1 MRIYKFD
8 EKLIEETQSIRD
20 QCTIFK
26 TLFRGREDIYAVRR
40 ETNGKAAYFPAYDLD
55 WEEYKQHKA
64 AGGTLEN
71 FAAKSPSSLNDN
83 KLVRHLEGKDTIGI
97 YPLLQDNTSW
107 FIAADFDQ
115 SGSGKKT
122 WTEECQNFI
131 AECENYRLPAYLER
145 SRSGQGGHIWLFFEN
160 PYPAAKSRQLFLT
173 LLTNSGIIS
182 PFDKNSNFDRLFPNQ
197 VSHSGKGFGNLIA
210 LPLQKTALEKANTCF
225 IDPKTLEP
233 YPDQWAFLR
242 EVQKVSPEKL
252 DEVLDRISSSPD
264 PIWNLPTPLV
274 SPDGKIHITLTNQII
289 IPRHEL
295 TPSLISYLR
304 ENLNFLNVDYLIK
317 QKSGRSTYNTEPY
330 FRTLN
335 EKDGF
340 VFLPR
345 GFAGKLIKHCKDH
358 SISYQFEDKR
368 VKLESVQF
376 KSTISL
382 DEYQRKAVEA
392 TNTKD
397 FGVIVAPPGAG
408 KTIIGLHMIAERR
421 QPTLI
426 IVHRKQLFDQWIER
440 IQSFLGIPKFRI
452 GKIEGGKCE
461 IGNEITVA
469 MIQSLQSENLPDKIY
484 HSFGTILVDECHHIP
499 AKSFR
504 EVIINFHSYYLYGFT
519 ATPKRKNK
527 DEELIFIHIGKIIH
541 QIVFSPTEEKHN
553 KQLSVTIQETG
564 LFTPFNAKTDNLE
577 TLLHILI
584 HDTARN
590 ELIVKDIKREVTAG
604 RRVLVLTER
613 KAHVAILQQYLKSSM
628 ETIAI
633 TGDDPAQARKSKL
646 DQIHAGHFQALIT
659 TGQFMGEGADIDAL
673 DCLVLAYPFAFEGK
687 LIQYI
692 GRVQRSSIKPA
703 IYDYRDHKIEYLES
717 LFKQRNK
724 HYRKLAQSGQ
734 INPFEEIILLFKG
747 RRFQIGSSEN
757 SFPIDCLDLPIPIEE
772 FLPDICWKI
781 RATRYND
788 EAGELTGEIIDYRYD
803 KSNTVLSLNPSFYFP
818 GIEKIKFRTLDTAG
832 FLKSVILKKTVVTQ
846 QEVPAK
852 VQGIAKR
859 PVEKV
864 VLKTLKVPFSKISF
878 LYGGVSFPLFIE
890 EINQELIFDIEN
902 ADIRP
907 EFEAIREYFSRTLK
921 KKWITTDIAVRFSD
935 SVVISATAKS
945 DDISCI
951 NNTLIE
957 SVRFEFVKREF
968 FRPTDGTLINK
979 MNTFDTLLDQYHSSA
994 KGLLG
999 SEQDLL
1005 NNILNVKKCKHYL
1018 HLKHLSAKHETSILK
1033 LRFIFQPFSF
1043 LFLLSGEK
1051 KYYIVWETLDS
1062 EEATYIWNTQKSRDA
1077 LRVTLNQIEEIISGI
1092 KKSGRQDYLKQEHPN
1107 FSRIWHDYS
1116 DTKKGFI
1123 TWKGILDERLV

>member
-1 MRIYKFD
+1 M
-8 EKLIEETQSIRD
+8 
-20 QCTIFK
+20 
-26 TLFRGREDIYAVRR
+26 
-40 ETNGKAAYFPAYDLD
+40 
-55 WEEYKQHKA
+55 
-64 AGGTLEN
+64 
-71 FAAKSPSSLNDN
+71 
-83 KLVRHLEGKDTIGI
+83 
-97 YPLLQDNTSW
+97 QDNTSW

-122 WTEECQNFI
+122 WIEECQNFI
-131 AECENYRLPAYLER
+131 AECEKYQLPVYLER

-197 VSHSGKGFGNLIA
+197 ASHSGKGFGNLIA
-210 LPLQKTALEKANTCF
+210 LPLQKMALEKGNACF
-225 IDPKTLEP
+225 IDPQTLEP
-233 YPDQWAFLR
+233 FPNQWAFLQTI
-242 EVQKVSPEKL
+242 QKVSPEKL
-252 DEVLDRISSSPD
+252 NEVLDKIYTSD
-264 PIWNLPTPLV
+264 NPICNPPTLPL
-274 SPDGKIHITLTNQII
+274 SPDGKIHITLTNQIT

-295 TPSLISYLR
+295 TPPLISYLR

-317 QKSGRSTYNTEPY
+317 QKSGKSTYNTEPY
-330 FRTLN
+330 FRTLY

-345 GFAGKLIKHCKDH
+345 GFAGKLIKHCKEQN
-358 SISYQFEDKR
+358 ISYQFEDKR
-368 VKLESVQF
+368 VKLEPVQF
-376 KSTISL
+376 KSIISL

-408 KTIIGLHMIAERR
+408 KTIMGLHMIAERQ

-469 MIQSLQSENLPDKIY
+469 MIQSLQSDSLPDKIY

-499 AKSFR
+499 AKTFR
-504 EVIINFHSYYLYGFT
+504 EVIINFYSYYLYGFT

-541 QIVFSPTEEKHN
+541 QIVFSPTEEKHS

-646 DQIHAGHFQALIT
+646 NQIHAGHFQALIT

-673 DCLVLAYPFAFEGK
+673 DCLILAYPFAFEGK

-692 GRVQRSSIKPA
+692 GRVQRSSVKPA
-703 IYDYRDHKIEYLES
+703 IYDYRDARIEYLEN
-717 LFKQRNK
+717 LFKQRNR
-724 HYRKLAQSGQ
+724 HYRKLVQSGQ
-734 INPFEEIILLFKG
+734 IKPFEEIILLFNG
-747 RRFQIGSSEN
+747 RRFHIQSPEN
-757 SFPIDCLDLPIPIEE
+757 SFPIDCLDLPMPIEQ
-772 FLPDICWKI
+772 FLSDICWKI
-781 RATRYND
+781 RVIRYND
-788 EAGELTGEIIDYRYD
+788 ETGELTAEIIDYHYD
-803 KSNTVLSLNPSFYFP
+803 KSNIVLSLNPAFYFP
-818 GIEKIKFRTLDTAG
+818 GIEKIKFRTIDTAG
-832 FLKSVILKKTVVTQ
+832 FLKSVILKKQVATQ
-846 QEVPAK
+846 QTLPAK
-852 VQGIAKR
+852 AKDKR
-859 PVEKV
+859 KQPVENV
-864 VLKTLKVPFSKISF
+864 VLKTMKVPFSRINF
-878 LYGGVSFPLFIE
+878 LYGSISFPLFIE
-890 EINQELIFDIEN
+890 EINQELIFEIEN

-907 EFEAIREYFSRTLK
+907 EFDAIREYFSKTLK
-921 KKWITTDIAVRFSD
+921 KKLITTDIAVRFSD
-935 SVVISATAKS
+935 SAIISATAKS
-945 DDISCI
+945 DDINCI

-957 SVRFEFVKREF
+957 SVCFEFVKREI
-968 FRPTDGTLINK
+968 FRLKEGSLINK
-979 MNTFDTLLDQYHSSA
+979 TNTFDTLLGQYHSSA
-994 KGLLG
+994 KDLFG

-1005 NNILNVKKCKHYL
+1005 NDILNVKKCKHYL
-1018 HLKHLSAKHETSILK
+1018 HLKYLSAKHETSILK
-1033 LRFIFQPFSF
+1033 LRFVLQPFSF

-1051 KYYIVWETLDS
+1051 KYHIIWETLDS
-1062 EEATYIWNTQKSRDA
+1062 EEATYIWDTERSREA
-1077 LRVTLNQIEEIISGI
+1077 LRVTLDQIEEIITGI

-1107 FSRIWHDYS
+1107 FSRIWHDYT
-1116 DTKKGFI
+1116 DPKKGFI
-1123 TWKGILDERLV
+1123 TWKGVLEERLV

>member
-1 MRIYKFD
+1 M
-8 EKLIEETQSIRD
+8 
-20 QCTIFK
+20 
-26 TLFRGREDIYAVRR
+26 
-40 ETNGKAAYFPAYDLD
+40 
-55 WEEYKQHKA
+55 
-64 AGGTLEN
+64 
-71 FAAKSPSSLNDN
+71 
-83 KLVRHLEGKDTIGI
+83 RHLLGKDTIGI

-107 FIAADFDQ
+107 FVAADFDQ
-115 SGSGKKT
+115 SGSGKKA
-122 WTEECQNFI
+122 WVEECQSFI
-131 AECENYRLPAYLER
+131 AECEKYQLPVYLER

-182 PFDKNSNFDRLFPNQ
+182 PFDKSSNFDRLFPNQ
-197 VSHSGKGFGNLIA
+197 TSHSGKGFGNLIA
-210 LPLQKTALEKANTCF
+210 LPLQKMALEKGNTCF
-225 IDPKTLEP
+225 IDPQTLEP
-233 YPDQWAFLR
+233 FPDQWAFLR
-242 EVQKVSPEKL
+242 TVQKVSAEKL
-252 DEVLDRISSSPD
+252 NEILDKVSSLHN
-264 PIWNLPTPLV
+264 PIRDTPSLPHLP
-274 SPDGKIHITLTNQII
+274 PDGKIHITLTNQIT

-295 TPSLISYLR
+295 TPQLISYLR

-317 QKSGRSTYNTEPY
+317 QKSGRTTHNTEPY
-330 FRTLN
+330 FRTLT

-340 VFLPR
+340 ILLPR
-345 GFAGKLIKHCKDH
+345 GFAGKLINHCKEQK
-358 SISYQFEDKR
+358 ISYEFEDKR
-368 VKLESVQF
+368 IKLESVQF

-382 DEYQRKAVEA
+382 DEYQQKAVEA

-408 KTIIGLHMIAERR
+408 KTIMGLHMIAERR

-469 MIQSLQSENLPDKIY
+469 MIQSLQSDSLPDKTY

-499 AKSFR
+499 AKTFR

-541 QIVFSPTEEKHN
+541 QIIFSPTEEKHS
-553 KQLSVTIQETG
+553 KQLSVIIQETG

-633 TGDDPAQARKSKL
+633 TGDDPVQARKSKL

-673 DCLVLAYPFAFEGK
+673 DCLILAYPFAFEGK
-687 LIQYI
+687 LIQYM
-692 GRVQRSSIKPA
+692 GRVQRSSVKPA
-703 IYDYRDHKIEYLES
+703 IYDYRDARVEYLEN
-717 LFKQRNK
+717 LFKQRNR
-724 HYRKLAQSGQ
+724 HYRKLVQSGQ
-734 INPFEEIILLFKG
+734 IKPFEEIILLFNI
-747 RRFQIGSSEN
+747 RRFHIQSTEN
-757 SFPIDCLDLPIPIEE
+757 SFPIDCLDLPMPIEQ

-781 RATRYND
+781 RVIRYNH
-788 EAGELTGEIIDYRYD
+788 ESGELTAEIIDYHYD
-803 KSNTVLSLNPSFYFP
+803 KSNTALNLNPSFYFP
-818 GIEKIKFRTLDTAG
+818 GIEKIKFRTIDTAG
-832 FLKSVILKKTVVTQ
+832 FLKSVILKKKVAAQLAVS
-846 QEVPAK
+846 AK
-852 VQGIAKR
+852 VKVTENQ
-859 PVEKV
+859 PVENV
-864 VLKTLKVPFSKISF
+864 VLKTMKVPFSRIIF
-878 LYGGVSFPLFIE
+878 LYGSVSFPLFIE
-890 EINQELIFDIEN
+890 EINQELVFEIEN

-907 EFEAIREYFSRTLK
+907 EFDAIREYFSKTLK
-921 KKWITTDIAVRFSD
+921 KKLITANIAIRISD
-935 SVVISATAKS
+935 STIISATAKS

-957 SVRFEFVKREF
+957 SVRFEFVKREI
-968 FRPTDGTLINK
+968 FRPKDGSLINK
-979 MNTFDTLLDQYHSSA
+979 TNTFDALLGQYNSSA
-994 KGLLG
+994 KDLFG

-1005 NNILNVKKCKHYL
+1005 NDILNVKKCKHYL

-1033 LRFIFQPFSF
+1033 LRFVLQPFSF

-1051 KYYIVWETLDS
+1051 KYHIIWETLDS
-1062 EEATYIWNTQKSRDA
+1062 EEATYIWDTEKSREA
-1077 LRVTLNQIEEIISGI
+1077 LRVTLDQIEEIITGI

-1116 DTKKGFI
+1116 DPKKGFI
-1123 TWKGILDERLV
+1123 TWKGILEERLV

>member
-1 MRIYKFD
+1 M
-8 EKLIEETQSIRD
+8 
-20 QCTIFK
+20 
-26 TLFRGREDIYAVRR
+26 
-40 ETNGKAAYFPAYDLD
+40 YFPSYDLD
-55 WEEYKQHKA
+55 WEEYKRHKA
-64 AGGTLEN
+64 AGGTLDN
-71 FAAKSPSSLNDN
+71 FAAKSPTPLNDN
-83 KLVRHLEGKDTIGI
+83 RLVRHLEGKDTIGI

-122 WTEECQNFI
+122 WIEECQNFI
-131 AECENYRLPAYLER
+131 AGCEKYQLPVYLER
-145 SRSGQGGHIWLFFEN
+145 SRSGQGGHIWLFFEH
-160 PYPAAKSRQLFLT
+160 PYPATKSRQLFLT
-173 LLTNSGIIS
+173 LLTSSGIIS

-197 VSHSGKGFGNLIA
+197 ASHSGKGYGNLIA
-210 LPLQKTALEKANTCF
+210 LPLQKMALEKANTCF

-233 YPDQWAFLR
+233 YPNQWAFLQ

-252 DEVLDRISSSPD
+252 DEVLDKISTFPD
-264 PIWNLPTPLV
+264 PIWNPPTLLT
-274 SPDGKIHITLTNQII
+274 SPAGKIHITLTNQIT

-295 TPSLISYLR
+295 IPPLIGYLR

-345 GFAGKLIKHCKDH
+345 GFAGKLIKHCNEH

-368 VKLESVQF
+368 VKLEPVQF

-408 KTIIGLHMIAERR
+408 KTIIGLHMIAERQ

-469 MIQSLQSENLPDKIY
+469 MIQSLQSESLTDNVY

-499 AKSFR
+499 AKTFR

-527 DEELIFIHIGKIIH
+527 DEELIFIHIGIIIH
-541 QIVFSPTEEKHN
+541 EIVFSPTEENHS
-553 KQLSVTIQETG
+553 KQLSVTVQETG
-564 LFTPFNAKTDNLE
+564 LFTPFNAKTDDLE

-584 HDTARN
+584 HDTTRN
-590 ELIVKDIKREVTAG
+590 ELIAKDIKREVTAG

-613 KAHVAILQQYLKSSM
+613 KAHVAILQQYLKNSM

-659 TGQFMGEGADIDAL
+659 TGPFMGEGADIDAL

-692 GRVQRSSIKPA
+692 GRVQRSSIKPS
-703 IYDYRDHKIEYLES
+703 IYDYRDHKIEYLEN
-717 LFKQRNK
+717 LFKHRNK
-724 HYRKLAQSGQ
+724 HYRKLVQSGQ
-734 INPFEEIILLFKG
+734 IKPFEEIILLFKG
-747 RRFQIGSSEN
+747 RRFKIDSSEN
-757 SFPIDCLDLPIPIEE
+757 SFPIDCLDLPMPIEE

-781 RATRYND
+781 RVTRYID
-788 EAGELTGEIIDYRYD
+788 ETGELTAEVIDFNYD
-803 KSNTVLSLNPSFYFP
+803 KSHIVLTLNPAFYFA
-818 GIEKIKFRTLDTAG
+818 GIEKIKFRTIDTGG
-832 FLKSVILKKTVVTQ
+832 FLKSVILKRQVATQ
-846 QEVPAK
+846 QALKAK
-852 VQGIAKR
+852 AKDKR
-859 PVEKV
+859 KEPENV
-864 VLKTLKVPFSKISF
+864 VLKTMKVPFSRINF
-878 LYGGVSFPLFIE
+878 LYGSISFSLFIE
-890 EINQELIFDIEN
+890 EVNQELIFEIEN

-907 EFEAIREYFSRTLK
+907 EFDAIREYFSRTLK
-921 KKWITTDIAVRFSD
+921 KKLITTDIAVRFSD

-945 DDISCI
+945 DDINCI

-968 FRPTDGTLINK
+968 FRPKDGTMINK
-979 MNTFDTLLDQYHSSA
+979 MNTFDALLDQYHSSA
-994 KGLLG
+994 KDLFG

-1005 NNILNVKKCKHYL
+1005 NDILNVKKCRHYL
-1018 HLKHLSAKHETSILK
+1018 QLKYLSAKHETSILK
-1033 LRFIFQPFSF
+1033 LRFVLQPFSF

-1051 KYYIVWETLDS
+1051 KYHVIWETLDS
-1062 EEATYIWNTQKSRDA
+1062 EEATYIWDTEKSRDA
-1077 LRVTLNQIEEIISGI
+1077 LRVTLNQIEEIITGI
-1092 KKSGRQDYLKQEHPN
+1092 KKTGRQDYLKQEHPN